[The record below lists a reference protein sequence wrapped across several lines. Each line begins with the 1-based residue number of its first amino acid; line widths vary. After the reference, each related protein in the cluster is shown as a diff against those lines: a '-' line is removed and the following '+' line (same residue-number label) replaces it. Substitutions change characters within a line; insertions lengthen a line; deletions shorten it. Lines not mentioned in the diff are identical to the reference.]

1 MPAWSGLTY
10 QSRSSVKGRGLEAE
24 PVVASPPLPQ
34 AERPSAS
41 VVEASARAAQRRLAE
56 SGSHHVRVTLRASH
70 LTTRCSIR
78 VTRAK
83 RTIAIAPSRVI
94 AANILAVS
102 NWLEEIST

>member
-10 QSRSSVKGRGLEAE
+10 QSRSSVKGWGLEAE
-24 PVVASPPLPQ
+24 PVVASPPLSAGGE
-34 AERPSAS
+34 AER
-41 VVEASARAAQRRLAE
+41 QRGGGERQSGPETLAE
-56 SGSHHVRVTLRASH
+56 SGSHHLRVTLRASH